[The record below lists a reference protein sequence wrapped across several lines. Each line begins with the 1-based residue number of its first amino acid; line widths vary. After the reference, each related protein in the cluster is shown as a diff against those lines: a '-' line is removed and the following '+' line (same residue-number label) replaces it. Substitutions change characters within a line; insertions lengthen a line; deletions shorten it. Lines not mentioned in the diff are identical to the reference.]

1 MKLSAVPKKSLAAAA
16 CAAPSLLWSLWI
28 FFSAAWFTIWDG
40 LPFINVNPVLSI
52 KHVLDLLALLTG
64 IALFAWLFIPNNSRY
79 RTGLKVGL
87 GLIIAQ
93 GVISKVMAIAFFQVG
108 AGQTVLSWLTLLLGA
123 DAILLFGALAKKSTE
138 KLAALAMAVWYLW
151 AFSQNMT
158 QYWIPMGRDPDIAG
172 GALAY
177 MIVHSIATSV
187 LPALLWAAALWL
199 HPVLTRAMLEKTMI
213 EEGQAHE

>member
-1 MKLSAVPKKSLAAAA
+1 MKKLSGVPKKSFAAAA
-16 CAAPSLLWSLWI
+16 CI
-28 FFSAAWFTIWDG
+28 
-40 LPFINVNPVLSI
+40 
-52 KHVLDLLALLTG
+52 ALLLLRQLWVTVPWLVMSRPLSPGSPLPLANTLLSLVAALLG
-64 IALFAWLFIPNNSRY
+64 IALSVWLLAPNNRRY
-79 RTGLKVGL
+79 KLGLKVIL
-87 GLIIAQ
+87 GLTVAQ
-93 GVISKVMAIAFFQVG
+93 AVVSVLAPITISSFYRANIGRTAIS
-108 AGQTVLSWLTLLLGA
+108 LLNLLLSA
-123 DAILLFGALAKKSTE
+123 FAILLFGALAKKSTE